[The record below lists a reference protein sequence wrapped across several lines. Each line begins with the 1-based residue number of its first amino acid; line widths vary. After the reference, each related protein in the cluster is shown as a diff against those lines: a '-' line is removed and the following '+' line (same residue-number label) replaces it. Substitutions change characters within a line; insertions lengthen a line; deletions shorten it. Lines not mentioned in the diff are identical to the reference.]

1 MTDAAYEMLFK
12 PVMRRVMEV
21 YQPEVVVFQ
30 SGEPRLRAPWMIPNA
45 SNSMVHRSVVA
56 ALSVGFSPT
65 KFNQEPCNVA
75 GRHVI

>member
-30 SGEPRLRAPWMIPNA
+30 SGEELWLSIMGQIANLSTAPKDFPEYPLW
-45 SNSMVHRSVVA
+45 
-56 ALSVGFSPT
+56 F
-65 KFNQEPCNVA
+65 
-75 GRHVI
+75 